1 MPLPVPDREGH
12 HDRGQMIELTQT
24 LMHCQLWNA
33 VSAEAKVRLF
43 HCLFF
48 FASLNYTF
56 KFSTPEETFHHQNS
70 NKYWINH
77 LNFTMV
83 SDSAEKN
90 FNLCYFTVQK
100 LKTIQEC
107 TGELWDIYSKKSIC
121 IVNIFKNE
129 YKKF

>member
-33 VSAEAKVRLF
+33 VSAEPEVRLF

-48 FASLNYTF
+48 FFFALLYYIL
-56 KFSTPEETFHHQNS
+56 KFSIPEETFRHQNS
-70 NKYWINH
+70 NKHWINH

-83 SDSAEKN
+83 SDSAEKK

-107 TGELWDIYSKKSIC
+107 TGELWDIYSK
-121 IVNIFKNE
+121 IVFT
-129 YKKF
+129 